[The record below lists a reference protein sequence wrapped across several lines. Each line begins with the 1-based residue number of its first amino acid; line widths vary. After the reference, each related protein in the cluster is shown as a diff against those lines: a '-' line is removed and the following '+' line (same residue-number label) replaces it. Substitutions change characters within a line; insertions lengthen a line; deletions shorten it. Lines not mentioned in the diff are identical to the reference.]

1 MSLPFVPAEEVERR
15 VSITD
20 AADALERALLG
31 GLDPEE
37 DPAREVLSLDHGQ
50 LLVMPSGA
58 TGRGVVKLVTA
69 GGEPHIQG
77 VCVVFDTESLAPVA
91 MVDAIALT
99 KLRTPALSLAVVRRL
114 ASPEASRLL
123 VFGRGPQGQGHVEA
137 VKAARPIEHVDV
149 VGSDFDPDEVDRL
162 VETADVICCCTTAGD
177 PLFNGELVQDHALV
191 IAVGSHDPNK
201 RELDAGLLGR
211 SSVVVESRTA
221 ATREAGDVIAAIDE
235 EAIGESDLV
244 TLADLVRGKE
254 DTRRGRPQI
263 FKSVGMA
270 WSDAVVA
277 AEVLRAAPRQ
287 GPPS

>member
-1 MSLPFVPAEEVERR
+1 MSLPFVPGEEVERR
-15 VSITD
+15 VSIID

-91 MVDAIALT
+91 IALT
-99 KLRTPALSLAVVRRL
+99 KLRTPAISMTVVRRL

-123 VFGRGPQGQGHVEA
+123 VFGRGPQGQGHAEA

-191 IAVGSHDPNK
+191 IAVGSHDANK

-221 ATREAGDVIAAIDE
+221 ALREAGDVVAAIDE
-235 EAIGESDLV
+235 EAISENDLV

-270 WSDAVVA
+270 WADAVVA